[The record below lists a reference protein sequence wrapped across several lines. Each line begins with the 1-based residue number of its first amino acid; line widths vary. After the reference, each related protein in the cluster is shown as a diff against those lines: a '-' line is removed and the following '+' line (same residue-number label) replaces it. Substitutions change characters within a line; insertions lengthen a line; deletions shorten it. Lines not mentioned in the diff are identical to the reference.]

1 MYMNNMREFL
11 LTQISLNQIHD
22 QIKELESLDR
32 QSITIDELKH
42 KISRLMKGHTVRP
55 RKIVAKNIFR
65 ARKTPQNRLF
75 NKVNELWYP
84 PTHLTTRYGRCNNIN
99 TTIFYCSDREST
111 AILELRPDIGDY
123 LTILKC
129 RLKDS
134 NNLPYVQELGLPEFT
149 AKYNP
154 QLGGTIL
161 ENSALG
167 KAYWQNQENEVKN
180 LAIRSFLVK
189 EFIQNV
195 VAGNEDQYKI
205 SVAISEI
212 LMSNDAFDGIC
223 YPSIATQHQGTNL
236 ALKPTS
242 ADRLYQPSDC
252 WVILV
257 EEEIAPLD
265 YEVRRIN
272 KTRSI
277 KPNGVIEW

>member
-1 MYMNNMREFL
+1 MRESL
-11 LTQISLNQIHD
+11 LTQISLVEIHN
-22 QIKELESLDR
+22 QIKELETLDR

-65 ARKTPQNRLF
+65 ARKTPQNTVF
-75 NKVNELWYP
+75 NRVNELWYP
-84 PTHLTTRYGRCNNIN
+84 RKNLITQYGRCNNIN
-99 TTIFYCSDREST
+99 STIFYCSDREST
-111 AILELRPDIGDY
+111 AILELRPNIGVY
-123 LTILKC
+123 LTILKSQ
-129 RLKDS
+129 LKDS
-134 NNLPYVQELGLPEFT
+134 NNVPYVQELGLPEFT

-161 ENSALG
+161 ENTALG
-167 KAYWQNQENEVKN
+167 KTYWQNQENEVKN

-189 EFIQNV
+189 EFIKNV
-195 VAGNEDQYKI
+195 AAGNEDQYKI

-236 ALKPTS
+236 ALKPAS
-242 ADRLYQPSDC
+242 ADRLYQPTDC
-252 WVILV
+252 WVVLV
-257 EEEIAPLD
+257 EKEIAPLD
-265 YEVRRIN
+265 YQVRRIN
-272 KTRSI
+272 KARSI